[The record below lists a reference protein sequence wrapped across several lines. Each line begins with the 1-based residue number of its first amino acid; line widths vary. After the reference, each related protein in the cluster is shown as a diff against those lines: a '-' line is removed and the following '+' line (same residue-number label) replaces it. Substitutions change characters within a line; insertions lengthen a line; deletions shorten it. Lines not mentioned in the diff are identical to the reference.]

1 MTDLTDRSDLPRTD
15 LPGRDE
21 TGNANTP
28 LVRWLTAEGVERDLA
43 PADLI
48 EIGHGLR
55 KFMLPFQF
63 AINEIVTKI
72 EILRDEF
79 AYLNDYNPIEH
90 ISSRVKT
97 PESLLAKARRRDI
110 PVDPESL
117 ANRLDDIAGVRV
129 TCSFISDAY
138 RLTELLCAQPDVRTL
153 QTKDYIAEPK
163 PNGYRGL
170 HTIVETPVN
179 LSTGQLP
186 VKVELQVRTIAMD
199 FWASLE
205 HKIYYKYDRTVP
217 AHLLD
222 ELTVAAGT
230 ANVLDQRMQAIR
242 NEIHGVTGE
251 R

>member
-1 MTDLTDRSDLPRTD
+1 MSDLTDRTD
-15 LPGRDE
+15 PAGRGEPGR
-21 TGNANTP
+21 ANTP

-90 ISSRVKT
+90 ISSRVKN
-97 PESLLAKARRRDI
+97 PESLLAKARRRHI
-110 PVDPESL
+110 PMDPQSL
-117 ANRLDDIAGVRV
+117 ASRLDDIAGVRV

>member
-1 MTDLTDRSDLPRTD
+1 MEDMSEVKAS
-15 LPGRDE
+15 G
-21 TGNANTP
+21 
-28 LVRWLTAEGVERDLA
+28 EGVNSEGSGQLGRWMTVADGNGDLE

-48 EIGHGLR
+48 EIGYGLQ

-63 AINEIVTKI
+63 ANKEIVTKL

-90 ISSRVKT
+90 ISSRVKS
-97 PESLLAKARRRDI
+97 PESLLAKAYRRDI
-110 PVDPESL
+110 PMDRDVLQE
-117 ANRLDDIAGVRV
+117 RIDDIAGVRV
-129 TCSFISDAY
+129 TCTFITDAY
-138 RLTELLCAQPDVRTL
+138 RLTELLCAQPDVKTL
-153 QTKDYIAEPK
+153 QTKDYIANPK

-179 LSTGQLP
+179 LSSGQLP

-222 ELTVAAGT
+222 ELTVAAET
-230 ANVLDQRMQAIR
+230 ANTLDERMQAIR
-242 NEIHGVTGE
+242 REIHGSGNL
-251 R
+251 RS

>member
-1 MTDLTDRSDLPRTD
+1 
-15 LPGRDE
+15 
-21 TGNANTP
+21 
-28 LVRWLTAEGVERDLA
+28 
-43 PADLI
+43 
-48 EIGHGLR
+48 
-55 KFMLPFQF
+55 MLPFQF

-110 PVDPESL
+110 PVDPQSL
-117 ANRLDDIAGVRV
+117 ASRVDDIAGVRV

-163 PNGYRGL
+163 LNGYRGL

-242 NEIHGVTGE
+242 NEIHGLTGE

>member
-1 MTDLTDRSDLPRTD
+1 MDVMSDVVKSSEGVGAERS
-15 LPGRDE
+15 G
-21 TGNANTP
+21 A
-28 LVRWLTAEGVERDLA
+28 LVRWLTEAGPDRNLEPTDL
-43 PADLI
+43 L
-48 EIGHGLR
+48 EIGDRLQ

-63 AINEIVTKI
+63 AIKEIVTKL

-90 ISSRVKT
+90 ISARVKT
-97 PESLLAKARRRDI
+97 PESLLAKAQRRGI
-110 PVDPESL
+110 PMDPGSL
-117 ANRLDDIAGVRV
+117 QDRIDDIAGVRV
-129 TCSFISDAY
+129 SCTFIADAY
-138 RLTELLCAQPDVRTL
+138 RLTELLCAQPDVKTL
-153 QTKDYIAEPK
+153 HTKDYIANPK

-186 VKVELQVRTIAMD
+186 VKVELQIRTIAMD

-222 ELTVAAGT
+222 ELTEAADT
-230 ANVLDQRMQAIR
+230 ANILDQRMQAIR
-242 NEIHGVTGE
+242 REIHGSGNHE
-251 R
+251 L

>member
-1 MTDLTDRSDLPRTD
+1 MTDLTDSDAPTHHPAD
-15 LPGRDE
+15 G
-21 TGNANTP
+21 P
-28 LVRWLTAEGVERDLA
+28 LVRWLAADGGDRDLE

-90 ISSRVKT
+90 ISSRVKS

-110 PVDPESL
+110 PIDPESL
-117 ANRLDDIAGVRV
+117 ASRLDDIAGVRV

-222 ELTVAAGT
+222 ELTAAAGT
-230 ANVLDQRMQAIR
+230 ANVLDERMQAIR
-242 NEIHGVTGE
+242 NEIHGV
-251 R
+251 RAD

>member
-1 MTDLTDRSDLPRTD
+1 MSDVVDDAIEERSPD
-15 LPGRDE
+15 G
-21 TGNANTP
+21 P
-28 LVRWLTAEGVERDLA
+28 LVRWMAAEGGDRDLA

-90 ISSRVKT
+90 ISSRVKS
-97 PESLLAKARRRDI
+97 PESLLAKAHRRGI
-110 PVDPESL
+110 PVDPASL
-117 ANRLDDIAGVRV
+117 QDQLDDIAGVRV
-129 TCSFISDAY
+129 TCSFITDAY
-138 RLTELLCAQPDVRTL
+138 RLTELLCAQPDVMTL
-153 QTKDYIAEPK
+153 QTKDYIANPK

-179 LSTGQLP
+179 LSTGQIP

-205 HKIYYKYDRTVP
+205 HKIYYKYDKAVP

-222 ELTVAAGT
+222 ELTVAADT
-230 ANVLDQRMQAIR
+230 ANTLDERMQAIR
-242 NEIHGVTGE
+242 NEIHGTRSDGSS
-251 R
+251 

>member
-1 MTDLTDRSDLPRTD
+1 
-15 LPGRDE
+15 
-21 TGNANTP
+21 
-28 LVRWLTAEGVERDLA
+28 
-43 PADLI
+43 
-48 EIGHGLR
+48 
-55 KFMLPFQF
+55 MLPFQF

>member
-1 MTDLTDRSDLPRTD
+1 MTDLSDSDVSTHEPPD
-15 LPGRDE
+15 G
-21 TGNANTP
+21 P
-28 LVRWLTAEGVERDLA
+28 LVRWLTAEGGDRDLE

-63 AINEIVTKI
+63 AISEIVTKI

-90 ISSRVKT
+90 ISSRVKS

-110 PVDPESL
+110 PIDPESL
-117 ANRLDDIAGVRV
+117 ASRLDDIAGVRV
-129 TCSFISDAY
+129 TCSFISDAH

-217 AHLLD
+217 AHLLE
-222 ELTVAAGT
+222 ELTVAATT
-230 ANVLDQRMQAIR
+230 ANVLDERMQAIR
-242 NEIHGVTGE
+242 NEIHGV
-251 R
+251 RAD